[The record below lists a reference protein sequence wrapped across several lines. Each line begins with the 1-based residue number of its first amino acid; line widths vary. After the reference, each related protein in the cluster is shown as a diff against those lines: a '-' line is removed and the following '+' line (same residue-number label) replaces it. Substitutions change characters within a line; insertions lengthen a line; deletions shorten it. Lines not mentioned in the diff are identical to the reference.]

1 MTIFFYTHIVRYI
14 ESAECM
20 THCAPIGDL
29 ANGAWLL
36 SQRFCHGAAVER
48 DQVFQGSQNVKKKKK
63 QRLEKAK
70 NTLLVAEVKAKA
82 EEEKEGEEE
91 QQEKVVNKPI
101 TTPPGVERQVHTK
114 RL

>member
-1 MTIFFYTHIVRYI
+1 MH
-14 ESAECM
+14 
-20 THCAPIGDL
+20 PLGDL

-48 DQVFQGSQNVKKKKK
+48 DQVFQGSPKKK

-91 QQEKVVNKPI
+91 QQGKVVNKPI